1 MNRSAIVFFFLLLA
15 LAAALCWTT
24 AAHAQATKLA
34 TGTNFKLPVYY
45 PSSNGVQKIKT
56 VVSGEKWRFAT
67 NGIVHLIKPGITNY
81 LPDGSIEWIATS
93 PECTVEINTKVAR
106 GHTNIF
112 FKTADDRFYQTAV
125 GFLWQQSN
133 SVLIVSNQ
141 VQTWIDKQALT
152 KTALTN
158 K

>member
-1 MNRSAIVFFFLLLA
+1 MKRNALAVLAILA
-15 LAAALCWTT
+15 LVAALCWATS
-24 AAHAQATKLA
+24 ARAQATKLVM
-34 TGTNFKLPVYY
+34 GTNFKLPVYY

-81 LPDGSIEWIATS
+81 QPDGSIEWIATS

-112 FKTADDRFYQTAV
+112 FKTADDRFFQTGV

-141 VQTWIDKQALT
+141 VRTWIDKQALT

>member
-1 MNRSAIVFFFLLLA
+1 MNRRLVLFLSQLLS
-15 LAAALCWTT
+15 LAAALFWT
-24 AAHAQATKLA
+24 AATHAQATKLVA
-34 TGTNFKLPVYY
+34 GTNFKLPVYY

-81 LPDGSIEWIATS
+81 LPNGAIEWIATS
-93 PECTVEINTKVAR
+93 PECMVDINTKVAR

-141 VQTWIDKQALT
+141 VRTWIDKQALT

>member
-1 MNRSAIVFFFLLLA
+1 
-15 LAAALCWTT
+15 
-24 AAHAQATKLA
+24 
-34 TGTNFKLPVYY
+34 
-45 PSSNGVQKIKT
+45 VQKIKT

-81 LPDGSIEWIATS
+81 QPDGSIEWIATS

-112 FKTADDRFYQTAV
+112 FKTADDRFYQTGV

-141 VQTWIDKQALT
+141 VRTWIDKQALT

>member
-1 MNRSAIVFFFLLLA
+1 MTRRPLIALTLLLA
-15 LAAALCWTT
+15 LGWAIFWTGVLSGQT
-24 AAHAQATKLA
+24 SRITEAKD
-34 TGTNFKLPVYY
+34 FKLPLFY
-45 PSSNGVQKIKT
+45 PSTAGVQRIKT
-56 VVSGEKWRFAT
+56 VIAGERWRFVT
-67 NGIVHLIKPGITNY
+67 NGLVHLTRPGITNY
-81 LPDGSIEWIATS
+81 RPDGTLEWIATS
-93 PECTVEINTKVAR
+93 PECTVDINTKEAR

-141 VQTWIDKQALT
+141 VRTWIDKQALT

>member
-15 LAAALCWTT
+15 TAAALCWTT
-24 AAHAQATKLA
+24 AAHAQATKLV